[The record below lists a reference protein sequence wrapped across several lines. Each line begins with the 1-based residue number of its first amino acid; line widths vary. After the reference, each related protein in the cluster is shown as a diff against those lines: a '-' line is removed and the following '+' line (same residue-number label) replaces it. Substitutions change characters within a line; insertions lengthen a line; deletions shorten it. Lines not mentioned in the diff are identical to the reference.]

1 MADQIVDSIN
11 PSGPSADS
19 ILKKLPT
26 KRIDAAIT
34 AAAQSGI
41 PEQGEQTGGYNP
53 TYAHFSHL
61 PLLPLYSQAQ
71 NDILVKQQAVKTRRV
86 EHMDANDPDKLLSGS
101 QKATLSVVG
110 HLSGGA
116 NVVSVKRWERRL
128 VGAGVVTAGKLIAQD
143 KLIVFTRW
151 TMPTMQGTP
160 WFVDVVEH
168 RFLDNSS
175 KSSKLGG
182 NVVMLK
188 AGLASVNAK
197 KDSKVMLKLLK
208 TEAKG
213 LKSQKLWKK
222 VWNFDPCEMVTFVG
236 EDGKEV
242 PMEIVVRL
250 QRACSS
256 LEAQE
261 VQKRF
266 SKQWVVPALQ

>member
-1 MADQIVDSIN
+1 MADQIVDSISS
-11 PSGPSADS
+11 SGPSPVS
-19 ILKKLPT
+19 ILNKLPT

-34 AAAQSGI
+34 AAAESGI
-41 PEQGEQTGGYNP
+41 PEQGEQTGGYTL

-71 NDILVKQQAVKTRRV
+71 NDLLVKQQALKDRRV
-86 EHMDANDPDKLLSGS
+86 DHMDANDPDKLLSGS
-101 QKATLSVVG
+101 QKATLSVMG

-116 NVVSVKRWERRL
+116 NIVGVKRWERRL
-128 VGAGVVTAGKLIAQD
+128 AGASVVTAKKMMEQH

-160 WFVDVVEH
+160 WFVDVLEH

-175 KSSKLGG
+175 KMGG

-188 AGLASVNAK
+188 AGLASSNAK
-197 KDSKVMLKLLK
+197 KDSKVTLKLLK
-208 TEAKG
+208 TDAKG
-213 LKSQKLWKK
+213 LKSQKLWTKR
-222 VWNFDPCEMVTFVG
+222 WNFDPCEMVTFIG
-236 EDGKEV
+236 DDGKEV

-250 QRACSS
+250 QRPCST
-256 LEAQE
+256 LEAHE

-266 SKQWVVPALQ
+266 SKQWVVPVLQ